1 MPLPEAEERTIPR
14 AEQNSHFGL
23 HDSQIY
29 VKQSK
34 SSMMD
39 RLTDH
44 GEIYQHPEEY
54 HEGGNK
60 GILKCPFL

>member
-14 AEQNSHFGL
+14 AEQNHFGL

-29 VKQSK
+29 VQQSK

-44 GEIYQHPEEY
+44 GAMAD
-54 HEGGNK
+54 K
-60 GILKCPFL
+60 GRTTVIVNYFANCDFL